1 MKYDINKRRAEQF
14 ANDKNRAIT
23 FVAAKDKPSHDAIR
37 EKPGLAA
44 EKLAWLQRHDKECGD
59 LYGVLLLVHGMP
71 VALTYHID
79 RNPQKQLLRGKI
91 GHNHSWITE
100 K

>member
-1 MKYDINKRRAEQF
+1 MLLKTSRITMPFEKRLGSLQ
-14 ANDKNRAIT
+14 
-23 FVAAKDKPSHDAIR
+23 
-37 EKPGLAA
+37 EKF
-44 EKLAWLQRHDKECGD
+44 AWLQRRGKECGD

-71 VALTYHID
+71 VALTDHID

-91 GHNHSWITE
+91 GHIHSWITE